1 MTGRRGRG
9 QKRFLRGAS
18 SDPTGVGRITGIG
31 EKASAV
37 PLIGTAALALTAD
50 VKVGREQ
57 ARGLGRDLTAT
68 SAPARCDES
77 LTGLFSD

>member
-1 MTGRRGRG
+1 M
-9 QKRFLRGAS
+9 S
-18 SDPTGVGRITGIG
+18 V
-31 EKASAV
+31 V
-37 PLIGTAALALTAD
+37 PLIGTPALALTAD